1 MGFFSKIIKGALDIA
16 TLPVAIVKDAATLGG
31 ALTDQHEPYTFKKLK
46 KVQNNFGR
54 AYDKL

>member
-1 MGFFSKIIKGALDIA
+1 MGFFSKIIKGAIDVA

-31 ALTDQHEPYTFKKLK
+31 ALTDQHEPYTAKKLK
-46 KVQNNFGR
+46 NVQKNFGK